1 MTPIEAHRRALLAAA
16 HLAMVAPLLSCETV
30 RTAAPAAPSEAPAP
44 TAAAEPVKVSP
55 SPARHVGAES
65 CELVLDEAFPGE
77 DNFTGKHREVSPR
90 VRDCCV
96 QHLGAAPG
104 APTGRSH
111 HWACCEGVSR
121 VEGIDPAI
129 LQGCSP
135 WGPPPPPAMA
145 PRRLA

>member
-16 HLAMVAPLLSCETV
+16 HLAMVAPLLSCESPRSAVHALPPGGLT
-30 RTAAPAAPSEAPAP
+30 P
-44 TAAAEPVKVSP
+44 TAAAEPVQVSP

-65 CELVLDEAFPGE
+65 CEIVLDEAFPGE
-77 DNFTGKHREVSPR
+77 DNFTGKDREVSPR

-129 LQGCSP
+129 LHGCSP